1 MKAELISVGTELL
14 LGQILNTNAQFLS
27 RRLSLI
33 GVDVYH
39 QITVGD
45 NPQRLED
52 ALAEAFSR
60 SELVILTG
68 GLGPTADDLTKETV
82 AAYFGLEMREDPQ
95 SRADLEAWFSK
106 SGREM
111 TPNNLKQA
119 AFPVGSHIL
128 PNARGTAPGCI
139 VEKDGKI
146 AAVLPGPPYE
156 MSQMYEKYVEPF
168 LKQRCLAGIH
178 SRVLRLFGIGESSCE
193 YQLRDLMQ
201 SANPT
206 VAPYAGFGEVTLRL
220 TVKCEND
227 EDPGSWLDPLEQEIR
242 SRVGQYV
249 YAVGEEKLQAVVA
262 RLLCEKE
269 KTLAVAES
277 LTGGMICAQLVEC
290 PGVSAALLEGCV
302 AYSNEA
308 KMRTLGVREETLR
321 AHGAVSQQTALEMA
335 EGIRRH
341 AGADFGL
348 ATTGIAG
355 PGGATAEKPVGLVYI
370 ACAWQ
375 GGQTAMELRLRGDR
389 ERIRTLAALNALHL
403 LRRQLI
409 TEE

>member
-45 NPQRLED
+45 NPQRLKD
-52 ALAEAFSR
+52 ALAEAFAR

-119 AFPVGSHIL
+119 AFPAGSHIL

-249 YAVGEEKLQAVVA
+249 YAAGEEKLQAVVA

-335 EGIRRH
+335 EGVRRR

-409 TEE
+409 TEG

>member
-52 ALAEAFSR
+52 ALAEAFAR

>member
-1 MKAELISVGTELL
+1 
-14 LGQILNTNAQFLS
+14 
-27 RRLSLI
+27 
-33 GVDVYH
+33 
-39 QITVGD
+39 
-45 NPQRLED
+45 
-52 ALAEAFSR
+52 
-60 SELVILTG
+60 VILTG